1 MGAYKAWFCDLQFG
15 LDKGG
20 SEGMRSAQCAV
31 NQEYGWDRTIMRDD
45 WDRPMGITAWID
57 ERQLQAAVLY
67 FQEETLVHMFR
78 VWVRC
83 RVKRGQLQKVT
94 KLWNWIDQ
102 GDHGLTPEPWWDVLR
117 TECPWAFHDRHDTN
131 SCKFSYGRSQRPNW
145 LRLKIDRF
153 RRQPA
158 TA

>member
-1 MGAYKAWFCDLQFG
+1 MGAVKSWYLDLELG
-15 LDKGG
+15 IEEGG
-20 SEGMRSAQCAV
+20 SKGMRSAQCAV
-31 NQEYGWDRTIMRDD
+31 NQEFRLDRKIMRDD
-45 WDRPMGITAWID
+45 DGGPMGVTAWID
-57 ERQLQAAVLY
+57 ERQIQAAVLY

-83 RVKRGQLQKVT
+83 TIKRGQLQKVT
-94 KLWNWIDQ
+94 KVWNWIDQ

-117 TECPWAFHDRHDTN
+117 TECPWAFDDPGDTN
-131 SCKFSYGRSQRPNW
+131 SCKFTYGRSTTPNL
-145 LRLKIDRF
+145 LRLTIDRF